1 MIITDTK
8 ENWFLTPFNTA
19 LLIGVLHICFA
30 LVVGVIDRIKT
41 SSIGDILGAVGKLL
55 FIPGL
60 VLWFLGDMQKMEVIK
75 QFSTI
80 YYALIGVGLV
90 FLVILSNV
98 GKKPDV
104 LNSILGVYFA
114 ATGIMG
120 DTLSYIRLFA
130 LGASGS
136 ILALVINQIGMSFK
150 AIPGV
155 GVVIM
160 VVFLVFGHIAIF
172 ALNILGALVHPLRL
186 TFVEFYNNVGF
197 EGGGK
202 EYKPLKK
209 AA

>member
-1 MIITDTK
+1 MT
-8 ENWFLTPFNTA
+8 FR
-19 LLIGVLHICFA
+19 HICFA
-30 LVVGVIDRIKT
+30 LIVGVVDRIKT
-41 SSIGDILGAVGKLL
+41 SSIGDIFSAIGKLL
-55 FIPGL
+55 LIPSL
-60 VLWFLGDMQKMEVIK
+60 VLWFLGDMQKMAVIK
-75 QFSTI
+75 QLSSI
-80 YYALIGVGLV
+80 YYICMVLGVV

-104 LNSILGVYFA
+104 LNSVLSVYFA

-136 ILALVINQIGMSFK
+136 ILALVINQIGLSLK
-150 AIPGV
+150 GIPSV
-155 GVVIM
+155 GTVIM
-160 VVFLVFGHIAIF
+160 VIFLVIGHIAVF

-209 AA
+209 VA